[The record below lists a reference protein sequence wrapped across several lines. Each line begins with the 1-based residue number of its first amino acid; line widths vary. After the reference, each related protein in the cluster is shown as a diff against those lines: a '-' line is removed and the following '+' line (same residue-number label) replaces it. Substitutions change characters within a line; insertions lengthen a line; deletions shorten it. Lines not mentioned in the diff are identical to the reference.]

1 MIYAPH
7 LTRCSRPPGPIPG
20 PFANGSV
27 GYATR
32 SIDRTEVVWNV
43 VLVWD
48 TLYLGLAP
56 GGFAAGTLETL
67 LGSIARNVGFKYVT
81 PRHRATLLTGFT
93 PVSI

>member
-1 MIYAPH
+1 
-7 LTRCSRPPGPIPG
+7 
-20 PFANGSV
+20 
-27 GYATR
+27 
-32 SIDRTEVVWNV
+32 